1 MMIMMI
7 HLYVS
12 VASDGFSSL
21 VYLAF
26 VCESLVLFLSVDGV
40 LESQHLVRSIWIC
53 ISLHVLVVFQ
63 IRPEAIQKLFSMG
76 SLQRL

>member
-12 VASDGFSSL
+12 VASDGFSSR

-26 VCESLVLFLSVDGV
+26 VCESLVLFLSDGV
-40 LESQHLVRSIWIC
+40 LESQHLVEIC
-53 ISLHVLVVFQ
+53 LDLH
-63 IRPEAIQKLFSMG
+63 LFTCAGVPDPS
-76 SLQRL
+76 

>member
-1 MMIMMI
+1 MVIMMI

-40 LESQHLVRSIWIC
+40 LESQHLVEIYLD
-53 ISLHVLVVFQ
+53 LH
-63 IRPEAIQKLFSMG
+63 LFTCAGCVPDPS
-76 SLQRL
+76 

>member
-40 LESQHLVRSIWIC
+40 LESQHLVEIYLD
-53 ISLHVLVVFQ
+53 LH
-63 IRPEAIQKLFSMG
+63 LFTCAGCFPDPS
-76 SLQRL
+76 